1 MEEDDH
7 REWKGQVDSDIR
19 GFGER
24 IAGVESSVTNL
35 GRSFDKFSH
44 SFESTVERQNEL
56 QKTRWPLV
64 FGVLSLVVVV
74 LGAFLS
80 GYLRDL
86 GRVEGDVIDIRSNR
100 VSEQD
105 PVQNATILDNLR
117 EIQGIRLNEHKVMTE
132 NVRLQTIFDEW
143 RPIKD
148 MGVEHMS
155 DGHPGR
161 VEAMLDDYVD
171 HMVRLEER
179 LNTQWNKELD
189 RLESQIHLLQRQEL
203 SEHGGP

>member
-1 MEEDDH
+1 MAETDEQW
-7 REWKGQVDSDIR
+7 RGQIDGDVR
-19 GFGER
+19 NMGER
-24 IAGVESSVTNL
+24 LVGVEAGISALARN
-35 GRSFDKFSH
+35 FDKFSH
-44 SFESTVERQNEL
+44 SFEATVERQNDL

-86 GRVEGDVIDIRSNR
+86 DRVEGDVISIQSKR
-100 VSEQD
+100 VSEED
-105 PVQNATILDNLR
+105 PVQNSTILDNLR

-132 NVRLQTIFDEW
+132 NVKLQTILDEW

-148 MGVEHMS
+148 MGVAHMS

-161 VEAMLDDYVD
+161 VEAMLKEYVD

-179 LNTQWNKELD
+179 LDTRWDRELG

-203 SEHGGP
+203 SEHGL